1 MKILIENIG
10 KEEKDLGI
18 EEKDL
23 GIEEKDLGIEEK
35 DLENVY
41 RTIIIIGIAIIK
53 IYFTI

>member
-10 KEEKDLGI
+10 KHLE
-18 EEKDL
+18 
-23 GIEEKDLGIEEK
+23 IEEK